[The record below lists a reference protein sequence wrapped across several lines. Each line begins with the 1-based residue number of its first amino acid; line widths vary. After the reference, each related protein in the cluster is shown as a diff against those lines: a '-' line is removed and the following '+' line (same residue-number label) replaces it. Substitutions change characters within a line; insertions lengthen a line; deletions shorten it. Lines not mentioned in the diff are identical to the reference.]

1 VTALSVCLT
10 FDLDAET
17 LWLGRDPEAARR
29 PVTLSMGRYGPTE
42 GLPRILRL
50 LERYHLPATFFVPGQ
65 VIEWHPRACETILE
79 AGYAIE
85 HHTYSHAWLDT
96 LTPEREREELE
107 RGFEVVTAFTG
118 RRPVGFRS
126 PAAEFSAV
134 TVDLLEEYGFDFSSN
149 MFDADAP
156 YLLRNGD
163 RVTRIVELPLAW
175 PLIDGPYWL
184 YSHRLP
190 GRTIQSPSTVAET
203 WIREY
208 EGLVEEEDR
217 SMMIA
222 THPQLIG
229 RPSRLW
235 VLEQLVRRVLDDGR
249 AAFVTA
255 ADLAESARPRLQAP
269 AP

>member
-1 VTALSVCLT
+1 VTALSVVLS

-17 LWLGRDPEAARR
+17 LWTARDPEAARR
-29 PVTLSMGRYGPTE
+29 PVTLSMGRYGPVE

-50 LERYHLPATFFVPGQ
+50 LAKYELPASFFVPGK
-65 VIEWHPRACETILE
+65 VIETHPRACETILE
-79 AGYAIE
+79 AGFAIE

-96 LTPEREREELE
+96 LTPEQEREELD
-107 RGFEVVTAFTG
+107 RGFEIVTAFTG

-134 TVDLLEEYGFDFSSN
+134 TVDLLEEYGFAFSSN
-149 MFDADAP
+149 RFDADSP

-163 RVTRIVELPLAW
+163 RVTDIVEIPLAW

-190 GRTIQSPSTVAET
+190 GRTIQSPSTVLET
-203 WIREY
+203 WTLEY

-217 SMMIA
+217 SLMIA

-229 RPSRLW
+229 RPSRMW
-235 VLEQLVRRVLDDGR
+235 VLEQFVTRVLEDGR
-249 AAFVTA
+249 ARFVTA
-255 ADLAESARPRLQAP
+255 ADLAESVRPRLQGA
-269 AP
+269 AR